1 MMKKEEL
8 PPLTRISVKD
18 LRRLV
23 REEYARG
30 IPDFVTSNA
39 ASNCAEEM
47 KRHLVRYVQQKAND
61 PRQQRELL
69 GRANVS
75 LDDMEKE
82 IKEVIEKHMMAFI
95 YNARCDKVTTG
106 WVNIPNM
113 PSQQNKVEL
122 IGYYGSDET
131 HALSAWTSTSR
142 DLTED
147 KKNRIPKLLKMLA
160 ENGHET
166 PFEKSSIHFLVTSDI
181 ASHIHLLKHRIG
193 VSINAE
199 SARYKELKEDK
210 YHVPVDWDLEER
222 EQYIEHMEASLQ
234 KYHSTLERLVQKG
247 MSRKRAKESA
257 RLYLPYG
264 NQITADVMF
273 NFRSFV
279 HFLRLR
285 YSDHAQVE
293 IKDIAKQML
302 DLVVETNSFSATL
315 EAFGLTNGNELR
327 GPFT

>member
-1 MMKKEEL
+1 MCY
-8 PPLTRISVKD
+8 
-18 LRRLV
+18 
-23 REEYARG
+23 YA
-30 IPDFVTSNA
+30 D
-39 ASNCAEEM
+39 
-47 KRHLVRYVQQKAND
+47 
-61 PRQQRELL
+61 
-69 GRANVS
+69 
-75 LDDMEKE
+75 
-82 IKEVIEKHMMAFI
+82 
-95 YNARCDKVTTG
+95 
-106 WVNIPNM
+106 M

-142 DLTED
+142 ELTEE
-147 KKNRIPKLLKMLA
+147 KRSRIPKLLKMLA
-160 ENGHET
+160 ENAHET
-166 PFEKSSIHFLVTSDI
+166 PFEKSSLHFLVTTEI
-181 ASHIHLLKHRIG
+181 ATHAQLLKHRIG

-210 YHVPVDWDLEER
+210 YYVPVDWPAEEKELYVEHLES
-222 EQYIEHMEASLQ
+222 SLQ
-234 KYHSTLERLVQKG
+234 KYHAALDRLVQGG

-285 YSDHAQVE
+285 YSEHAQVE
-293 IKDIAKQML
+293 IHDIAKSML
-302 DLVVETNSFSATL
+302 DSVVSTGDFEHTL
-315 EAFGLTNGNELR
+315 EAFGLTINGELR